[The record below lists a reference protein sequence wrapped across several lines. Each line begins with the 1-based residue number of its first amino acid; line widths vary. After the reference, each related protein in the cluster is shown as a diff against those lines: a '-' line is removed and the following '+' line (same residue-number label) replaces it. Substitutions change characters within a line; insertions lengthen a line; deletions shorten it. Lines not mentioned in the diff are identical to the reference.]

1 MYSLAYTGLTILPYV
16 VAGVVLLGTGLVSL
30 LRRAK

>member
-16 VAGVVLLGTGLVSL
+16 VAGVVLLGLTVRTA
-30 LRRAK
+30 LRRDK